1 MKEMRTLEGL
11 EEGLGVSLHDQQ
23 LLRDAT
29 THDSAVQE
37 GLAKDSYERLEF
49 LGDAILGQA
58 IAEMTYHEFPTLAE
72 GKLSKIR
79 AAVVN
84 NENLATVARNEL
96 HLGAYL
102 LLGKGEKDHG
112 GPEKTSILAGSF
124 EAVLGAI
131 HLDQGAETVYAMVR
145 RWFGERLREYARG
158 LVSDDYK
165 GRLQEFLA
173 RVSPKLHP
181 VYTIDESGGADH
193 RKEFLAQVVI
203 DGRVHGTGRGT
214 SKKAAQQKAARQA
227 LEQIEEEVW
236 APESDLCSSNT

>member
-11 EEGLGVSLHDQQ
+11 EEGLGVSFHDQQ

-37 GLAKDSYERLEF
+37 RLAKKSYERLEF

-58 IAEMTYHEFPTLAE
+58 IAELIYQDFPTLAE
-72 GKLSKIR
+72 GKLSRIR

-84 NENLATVARNEL
+84 NENLASVARNKL
-96 HLGAYL
+96 DLGTYL

-112 GPEKTSILAGSF
+112 GSEKTSILAGSL
-124 EAVLGAI
+124 EAVLGAT
-131 HLDQGAETVYAMVR
+131 HLDQGAETVCAMVR
-145 RWFGERLREYARG
+145 QWFGERLHEYAGGR
-158 LVSDDYK
+158 VSDDYK

-173 RVSPKLHP
+173 RVSPKLRP
-181 VYTIDESGGADH
+181 VYAIDESSGPHH
-193 RKEFLAQVVI
+193 RKEYSAQVVV

-214 SKKAAQQKAARQA
+214 TKKAAQQKAARQA

-236 APESDLCSSNT
+236 AEESDPRSSNT